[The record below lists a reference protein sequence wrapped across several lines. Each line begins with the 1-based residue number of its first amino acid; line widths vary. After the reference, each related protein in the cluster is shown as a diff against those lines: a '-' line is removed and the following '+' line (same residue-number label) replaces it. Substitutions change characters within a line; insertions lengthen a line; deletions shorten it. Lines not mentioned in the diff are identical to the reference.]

1 MSTTEAC
8 LAVLDQT
15 LANPLQSTFND
26 GAGTVYIVEAADCW
40 AEVEAEIEND
50 IAYAQAAVASLEELH
65 LPTDIAT
72 EAIENIASGRGYS
85 TDRMLYMAWQWDQN
99 ELVDGDII
107 GLCLYQQSQSAAENA
122 ASCWG
127 LEWRQGEYSSLG
139 AYLVKPSS
147 IGSTTSLDDYEPV
160 DASFTLSVE
169 GSWILSTV
177 QTAFESTKRVSAIR
191 FLPSDDNA
199 TSNDPTYDKGV
210 AEVVTYLSSRID
222 PTTANELFGIEH
234 ILQQASD
241 SFTSSAKWTSEQ
253 VFLAC
258 YNEESCYVPP
268 PPEPEVPEPVDP
280 VDPVTPANPDDG
292 DDNNDTTPTG
302 AIATTVGAFVAATA
316 AMLAF

>member
-15 LANPLQSTFND
+15 SANPLQSTFED

-72 EAIENIASGRGYS
+72 EAIENIASGRAYS
-85 TDRMLYMAWQWDQN
+85 TDRMIYMAWQWDQN

-127 LEWRQGEYSSLG
+127 LEWSQGEYSSLG

-169 GSWILSTV
+169 GSWILSSV

-191 FLPSDDNA
+191 FLPSDDNVS
-199 TSNDPTYDKGV
+199 SNDPTYDKGV

-268 PPEPEVPEPVDP
+268 PPPVDP
-280 VDPVTPANPDDG
+280 VEPDEPEDPDTPADPVDD
-292 DDNNDTTPTG
+292 DTEDDTTPEG